1 MFYIR
6 DGHEVY
12 YNTPYGLDSASVDTI
27 VVGLLL
33 WREEMIEKEKENE
46 HYDIINTTY
55 FSATLNCRFYE

>member
-12 YNTPYGLDSASVDTI
+12 YNTPYELDSASVDTI